1 MHAPVLASFGI
12 ALIVGALAQ
21 KSRLCMAGGIRDGIL
36 FQDFKLL
43 YGFIAIFAVTL
54 AGNLILGSFKLGFHS
69 QPVSHSAHL
78 WNFLGMVIVG
88 WGSVLLGGCPLRQL
102 ILAGSGNGDS
112 AVTVFGMMAGAAI
125 AHNFGLAGSADS
137 VNEAGQYV
145 VGGIQTNGQ
154 MAVLIAL
161 AALLVI
167 SLVHLPKKE
176 H

>member
-1 MHAPVLASFGI
+1 MTIEFIQFRLGWTVRRAMDYLRANANDSEMISNCFVVDERRHLQGI
-12 ALIVGALAQ
+12 VE
-21 KSRLCMAGGIRDGIL
+21 
-36 FQDFKLL
+36 
-43 YGFIAIFAVTL
+43 
-54 AGNLILGSFKLGFHS
+54 
-69 QPVSHSAHL
+69 
-78 WNFLGMVIVG
+78 
-88 WGSVLLGGCPLRQL
+88 LRQL

>member
-1 MHAPVLASFGI
+1 MSEQGPGSMHAPVLASFGM

-88 WGSVLLGGCPLRQL
+88 WGSVLLLQ
-102 ILAGSGNGDS
+102 
-112 AVTVFGMMAGAAI
+112 
-125 AHNFGLAGSADS
+125 
-137 VNEAGQYV
+137 
-145 VGGIQTNGQ
+145 
-154 MAVLIAL
+154 
-161 AALLVI
+161 
-167 SLVHLPKKE
+167 
-176 H
+176 

>member
-1 MHAPVLASFGI
+1 MENQYNTPQQ
-12 ALIVGALAQ
+12 IVETNLKVSEAKA
-21 KSRLCMAGGIRDGIL
+21 KMPIS
-36 FQDFKLL
+36 KLL
-43 YGFIAIFAVTL
+43 V
-54 AGNLILGSFKLGFHS
+54 AG
-69 QPVSHSAHL
+69 V
-78 WNFLGMVIVG
+78 
-88 WGSVLLGGCPLRQL
+88 
-102 ILAGSGNGDS
+102 
-112 AVTVFGMMAGAAI
+112 MAGAAI